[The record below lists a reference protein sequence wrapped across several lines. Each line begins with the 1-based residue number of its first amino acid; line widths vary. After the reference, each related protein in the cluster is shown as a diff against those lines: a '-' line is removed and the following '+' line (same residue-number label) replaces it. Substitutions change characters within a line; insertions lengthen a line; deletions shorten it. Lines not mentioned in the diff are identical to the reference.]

1 MFQFW
6 EVISE
11 EHGIDPNGKFVGSTN
26 SDAGQATSDD
36 QIDKIEVYYNEAQGG
51 QYVPRAVL
59 VDLEPGTMDA
69 VRAGP
74 YGKIFR
80 PDSFVY
86 GQGGAGMYFF

>member
-1 MFQFW
+1 M
-6 EVISE
+6 
-11 EHGIDPNGKFVGSTN
+11 
-26 SDAGQATSDD
+26 TSDD

-86 GQGGAGMYFF
+86 GQGGAGVYFQSSLIWFWLTTICEIEESKVGLK